1 MAKRNKITMEQLA
14 AQLGL
19 SRLTVSKAL
28 KGQAGM
34 SNETRRAV
42 LELAE
47 KSGYRTKA
55 QAEADALENTGPA
68 ASVRRFAFVLVGEQA
83 ELSDIHIKLL
93 RGLHDRYQPLRHQVV
108 PVFMPETFKG
118 KGGLTDWLEESG
130 LPHYDGLFI
139 PPMLK
144 PAHERMLLGLGLPR
158 ILLNYPRPGTRADS
172 VIWDSYDLVRQAVHR
187 LLSEGRRNILFVGGK
202 QLEGLRWRWAAFRD
216 EMEDAGLPA
225 IEADHVTEPSHDM
238 DRWQALVSDRIR
250 SGKPDAIVSAIEH
263 ELPWIVYLCGREAI
277 RLPEDCAVAG
287 LDHAEEGAER
297 PGVAR
302 FYLPVVETGR
312 RAAELMLW
320 RIAHP
325 AVPYEHIRIQG
336 RRLTGKPGKPGNPA
350 KPRTDKPA
358 G

>member
-1 MAKRNKITMEQLA
+1 MAKRNKVTMEQLA

-34 SNETRRAV
+34 SEETRRTV

-55 QAEADALENTGPA
+55 QTEADAVENTGPSSPA
-68 ASVRRFAFVLVGEQA
+68 RRFAFVMAGEQA
-83 ELSDIHIKLL
+83 ELSEIHMKLL

-108 PVFMPETFKG
+108 PLFMPESFEG
-118 KGGLTDWLEESG
+118 KDSWTDWQEDSG
-130 LPHYDGLFI
+130 LAHYDGLFI

-144 PAHERMLLGLGLPR
+144 PVQERMLLALGLPR
-158 ILLNYPRPGTRADS
+158 ILLNYPRPGTKADS

-187 LLSEGRRNILFVGGK
+187 LLSEGRRNILFVGNMR
-202 QLEGLRWRWAAFRD
+202 LEGLRLRWAAFRD
-216 EMEDAGLPA
+216 EMEEAGLPA
-225 IEADHVTEPSHDM
+225 REENHVTTPIHDR
-238 DRWQALVSDRIR
+238 DRWQAVVSERIR
-250 SGKPDAIVSAIEH
+250 SIKPDAIVSAIEH
-263 ELPWIVYLCGREAI
+263 ELPWIVYLCGREGI
-277 RLPEDCAVAG
+277 RLPEDCVVAG
-287 LDHAEEGAER
+287 LDHAEDGPGR
-297 PGVAR
+297 DGVALY
-302 FYLPVVETGR
+302 YLPVLETGR

-336 RRLTGKPGKPGNPA
+336 RSLPDKPGKKGKPEKPA
-350 KPRTDKPA
+350 KSLAD
-358 G
+358 